1 MNISKLTADMAVI
14 SKLPDSPTETAASLK
29 AKFDQAPQA
38 IGEYLNG
45 VLVPQLNESVS
56 AVEQAANEAK
66 QSVAQ
71 VQQSVAQVQQSVA
84 QVQQSVNEASARIDG
99 KQDRISMGTGA
110 PSGGY
115 DGQIYIWY

>member
-1 MNISKLTADMAVI
+1 MNISKCTADLAVI

-45 VLVPQLNESVS
+45 VMVPQLNESVS
-56 AVEQAANEAK
+56 AVEQSVSAVEQSVSEVK
-66 QSVAQ
+66 QSVQSVAQ
-71 VQQSVAQVQQSVA
+71 AVDAVEEAVAL
-84 QVQQSVNEASARIDG
+84 IDG
-99 KQDRISMGTGA
+99 KQDRISMGTSA

-115 DGQIYIWY
+115 DGKIYIWY

>member
-56 AVEQAANEAK
+56 AVEQAADEAK
-66 QSVAQ
+66 
-71 VQQSVAQVQQSVA
+71 QSVAQVQQSVA